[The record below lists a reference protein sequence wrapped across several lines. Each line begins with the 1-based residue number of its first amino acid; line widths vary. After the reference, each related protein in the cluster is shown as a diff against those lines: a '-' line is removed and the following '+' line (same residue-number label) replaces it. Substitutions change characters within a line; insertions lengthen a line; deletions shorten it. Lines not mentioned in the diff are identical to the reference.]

1 MAARGKQTLNKLT
14 DREVRTAKPG
24 VHMDGGGLR
33 LRVLQSGVRRYEFRF
48 QIDGRVRDMFIGNA
62 ESITLANA
70 RDLATEARKMARA
83 KIDPIDQAKSRRE
96 ADKAASIKAKGG
108 PTFGEATTALL
119 GQRKAAWSD
128 SNTKTWKQSLRK
140 YCGQITDKPCEQI
153 ETGDIKAIFDPLW
166 HSRSDLAKRLRY
178 RIEAVLSSARSADDK
193 NQYFSREWVNPARRK
208 DHLLNIFGKPAKRE
222 INGHKYMPPE
232 TLPAFISMLREKDT
246 NTALLLEFIA
256 LTAAR
261 AGEARLMT
269 WDEIDADKNI
279 WNVPAIRMK
288 GRVAHTVPLSPRAV
302 EIIEEMGLRAG
313 NKGYVFAG
321 TVKDSAVGETMPRWL
336 MRKMGVTAS
345 PHGFRKSFKTWAT
358 EAGIRDDVSEAC
370 LAHADPNKVR
380 AAYQMSDLMNERRN
394 ALEAWAT
401 FCDGGHAENVL
412 PMRRA

>member
-1 MAARGKQTLNKLT
+1 MAPRGRQLLNRLT
-14 DREVRTAKPG
+14 DTKVKAAKAG
-24 VHMDGGGLR
+24 NHNDGGGLR
-33 LRVLQSGVRRYEFRF
+33 LIVSKTGSRKFVYRF
-48 QIDGRVRDMFIGNA
+48 QIAGRTREMGLGSYPNVSLGDARDKAI
-62 ESITLANA
+62 NA
-70 RDLATEARKMARA
+70 RRMVKQR
-83 KIDPIDQAKSRRE
+83 IDPIEVAQIARE
-96 ADKAASIKAKGG
+96 TKQAASIKAKGG

-119 GQRKAAWSD
+119 GQRKVAWSD

-153 ETGDIKAIFDPLW
+153 EADDIFAIFDPLW

-178 RIEAVLSSARSADDK
+178 RVERVLSFARSDDGR
-193 NQYFSREWVNPARRK
+193 NQYFSREWVNPARWK
-208 DHLLNIFGKPAKRE
+208 DHLANRYGKPAKRE

-232 TLPAFISMLREKDT
+232 SLPAFISLLREKDT

-380 AAYQMSDLMNERRN
+380 AAYQMSDLMAERRN
-394 ALEAWAT
+394 ALEAWAK
-401 FCDGGHAENVL
+401 FCNGGHAENVL